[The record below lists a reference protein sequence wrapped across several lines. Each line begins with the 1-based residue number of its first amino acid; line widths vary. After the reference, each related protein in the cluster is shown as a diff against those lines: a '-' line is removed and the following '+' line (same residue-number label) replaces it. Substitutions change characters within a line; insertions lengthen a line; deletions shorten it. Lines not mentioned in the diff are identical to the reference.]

1 MSAVAE
7 PDSTHVDAPDG
18 LLGDLGIGTDDFGEE
33 AADGASEK
41 EGGARGF
48 ANAMS
53 QILSKTIPKTKSKVR
68 HSVVSELHVY
78 VCVCVCVCVCVAG
91 KGVLHCCGPCSE
103 LYVYESGSV
112 RLGAAPTGGVEL
124 YCIRRGLVAMVL
136 RWALRGLYD
145 DARAVGRGGLLWW
158 QEAISVLEGPR
169 QRSDR

>member
-78 VCVCVCVCVCVAG
+78 VCVCVCVCVWPGRGFCIAAARVRNSTYTRV
-91 KGVLHCCGPCSE
+91 GVCASE
-103 LYVYESGSV
+103 LHRRVVWSSTVYD
-112 RLGAAPTGGVEL
+112 GA
-124 YCIRRGLVAMVL
+124 
-136 RWALRGLYD
+136 W
-145 DARAVGRGGLLWW
+145 LLWCC
-158 QEAISVLEGPR
+158 AGR
-169 QRSDR
+169 